1 MPLDLEDMKLVA
13 SQGST
18 GEVWAN
24 GSGRFAFIPYGKK
37 LEKELTE
44 RSTDVAD
51 LLFDLVETHFRVE

>member
-24 GSGRFAFIPYGKK
+24 GSGRFAFIPYSKK

-51 LLFDLVETHFRVE
+51 LLFDLVGTHFRVE